1 MTDVSFSVMQ
11 IQDSKAL
18 ELVGV
23 EQHKAVLDQF
33 IDLYSE
39 LFSHDGYGDIRIEMK
54 ILRRGQ
60 KEVILHC
67 GKQHRFVLD
76 CDQALKGESPIK
88 ALLKKDLL
96 G

>member
-1 MTDVSFSVMQ
+1 MEVQ
-11 IQDSKAL
+11 NSKSR
-18 ELVGV
+18 ELVGA
-23 EQHKAVLDQF
+23 EQHKAVLSQF

-39 LFSHDGYGDIRIEMK
+39 LFVHDGYGDIRVEMK

-60 KEVILHC
+60 KEIILHC

-76 CDQALKGESPIK
+76 CDQALKDESPIK